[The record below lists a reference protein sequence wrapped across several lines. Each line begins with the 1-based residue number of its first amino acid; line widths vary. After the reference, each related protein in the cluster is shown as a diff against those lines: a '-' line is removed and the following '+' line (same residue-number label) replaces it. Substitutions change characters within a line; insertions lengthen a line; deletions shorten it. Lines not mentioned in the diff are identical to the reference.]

1 MASKLLVRSYN
12 VGCGDCIYVR
22 IPDKTGHFHILI
34 DCGSKEKVESGV
46 MERAI
51 KDLETTMLPNGN
63 KAGKKRLDLL
73 VVTHRHEDHIKGLD
87 PKFFQNIEVK
97 NIWITAAMD
106 PSHPQAKKSLALH
119 EFAAEQMQSFAR
131 SGVALSP
138 ELTDLMGLYSI
149 GNVQATDFVT
159 KALPKANGIKP
170 KFVFAGQ
177 TSDTHGIKI
186 QSTKIHIL
194 APEKDIDGYYL
205 GKKADEDLR
214 GLQGGAAFI
223 RSHSSNKNS
232 TAASPAAA
240 PSNISGADFRNL
252 QPRLLS
258 NSLAFALDDTSIQN
272 NVSVVLLIEW
282 KTKRLLFVGDAEWE
296 EEFKEG
302 KKNGSWNVMWH
313 ERKKHLSKPLD
324 FLKVGH
330 HGSINA
336 TPWNREG
343 EDDHEMNQLFNSI
356 LPLPKAGKKATAK
369 CVVSTKRKQYDTIPD
384 AQLLTEIAKRVSNTK
399 NYLQAFK
406 KANRSFDPE
415 TEIFNYSLMKEYSK
429 EPSPREVGEKDFFD
443 KLQPLRTDMEFP
455 GKGSSDVGTA
465 IEFIDVEID

>member
-12 VGCGDCIYVR
+12 VGCGDCMYVR
-22 IPDKTGHFHILI
+22 IPDKGEHFHILI
-34 DCGSKEKVESGV
+34 DCGSKEKEGSGV

-51 KDLETTMLPNGN
+51 KDLETTMLPKGS

-87 PKFFQNIEVK
+87 PKFFKNIEVK

-106 PSHPQAKKSLALH
+106 PSHTQAKKSQALH
-119 EFAAEQMQSFAR
+119 AFATEQMQAFAKA
-131 SGVALSP
+131 GVALSP
-138 ELTDLMGLYSI
+138 ELTDMMGLYGV
-149 GNVQATDFVT
+149 GNVQATKFVT
-159 KALPKANGIKP
+159 ETLPNANGIKP
-170 KFVFAGQ
+170 KFVYAGQ
-177 TSDTHGIKI
+177 TSADHGIKI
-186 QSTKIHIL
+186 ANTKIHIL

-205 GKKADEDLR
+205 GKAADENLR

-223 RSHSSNKNS
+223 RDHTNS
-232 TAASPAAA
+232 AASPSAV
-240 PSNISGADFRNL
+240 PSNISTADFRNL

-282 KTKRLLFVGDAEWE
+282 KKKRLLFVGDAEWE

-302 KKNGSWNVMWH
+302 KKNGSWNVMW
-313 ERKKHLSKPLD
+313 EKRKNQLLKPLD

-336 TPWNREG
+336 TPWNREA
-343 EDDHEMNQLFNSI
+343 DAKHEMNKLFNAI
-356 LPLPKAGKKATAK
+356 LPLPKSGKKPTAQ
-369 CVVSTKRKQYDTIPD
+369 CIVSTKRKQYDTIPD
-384 AQLLTEIAKRVSNTK
+384 AELLTEIAKRVSNTK

-406 KANRSFDPE
+406 KADRNFDPE
-415 TEIFNYSLMKEYSK
+415 TGIFNYSLLKEYSK
-429 EPSPREVGEKDFFD
+429 EPTPREVGEKDWFN
-443 KLQPLRTDMEFP
+443 KPQPLRTDMEFP
-455 GKGSSDVGTA
+455 GKGSPDVGTA
-465 IEFIDVEID
+465 VEFIDIEIAGTA

>member
-22 IPDKTGHFHILI
+22 IPDKGGHFHILI
-34 DCGSKEKVESGV
+34 DCGSKETAGSGV

-51 KDLETTMLPNGN
+51 KDLETTMLPAGD
-63 KAGKKRLDLL
+63 KPGKKRLDLL

-87 PKFFQNIEVK
+87 PKFFKNIEVK

-106 PSHPQAKKSLALH
+106 PSHKQAKKSLALH
-119 EFAAEQMQSFAR
+119 EFATEQMRSFAR

-149 GNVQATDFVT
+149 GNEDATEFVT
-159 KALPKANGIKP
+159 KTLPKANGIKP
-170 KFVFAGQ
+170 AFVFAGQ
-177 TSDTHGIKI
+177 TSDDLGIKI
-186 QSTKIHIL
+186 TSTKIHVL

-205 GKKADEDLR
+205 GKTADESLR
-214 GLQGGAAFI
+214 GLQGGAAFVRKHI
-223 RSHSSNKNS
+223 SN
-232 TAASPAAA
+232 TAGPAAT
-240 PSNISGADFRNL
+240 PSNISAADFRNL
-252 QPRLLS
+252 QPRILS
-258 NSLAFALDDTSIQN
+258 NSLAFALDDSTIQN

-282 KTKRLLFVGDAEWE
+282 KKKRLLFVGDAEWH
-296 EEFKEG
+296 EEFEDG
-302 KKNGSWNVMWH
+302 KKNGSWNVMWNK
-313 ERKKHLSKPLD
+313 RKKQLSKPLD

-336 TPWNREG
+336 TPWNRDG
-343 EDDHEMNQLFNSI
+343 DDTHEMNEMFNAI
-356 LPLPKAGKKATAK
+356 LPLPKAGKKPTAK

-399 NYLQAFK
+399 NYLKEFK
-406 KANRSFDPE
+406 KANNNFDPE
-415 TEIFNYSLMKEYSK
+415 TEIFNYSVMKKYSK
-429 EPSPREVGEKDFFD
+429 EPSPREVGEKDWFN

-465 IEFIDVEID
+465 VEFIDVEIT